1 MHPARWV
8 QFQQTYP
15 NQWSCAYYG
24 YGHVEGYNYV
34 YNYTTQPQDPKMY
47 NNTPLNTNCQ
57 QQ

>member
-8 QFQQTYP
+8 EFQHTYP

-24 YGHVEGYNYV
+24 YDYVQGYNEV
-34 YNYTTQPQDPKMY
+34 SNYTTQPQDPNMY
-47 NNTPLNTNCQ
+47 NNTPPNANCQ